1 MKTKRKSAVQSL
13 GRFLMLIQKRLEAV
27 HSTWKTWMGAEK
39 KVLCFAQKY
48 QYQTEVPGVI
58 SWMTG
63 SMANPCISQWNCSA
77 DKDLSSAEERGHV
90 KCPDSTRL

>member
-1 MKTKRKSAVQSL
+1 MKTKRKSAVQSF

-39 KVLCFAQKY
+39 KFSVLHKRQN
-48 QYQTEVPGVI
+48 QMELSGVI

-90 KCPDSTRL
+90 K